1 MRNER
6 LPADQRKRQIRY
18 CAKDVFIRKGFHNTT
33 MEDVIAE
40 SGLSKGGVYRHYKS
54 TTEMMYDLMKDGCDY
69 RYNVVDNFLKEHKD
83 IDKYDALSEII
94 VEKIL
99 ADNELLAVYVMF
111 LQEKNYDES
120 LENLYLKLERE
131 TLINMRSLLKNMGI
145 NFDFIDDRFFSDF
158 INSLILGGEILKAK
172 GNFEKNKENLKDM
185 LKIYFKNSDR

>member
-54 TTEMMYDLMKDGCDY
+54 TTEMMYDLMEDGCYY

-83 IDKYDALSEII
+83 LDKYDALSEII

-120 LENLYLKLERE
+120 LENLYFKLERE

-172 GNFEKNKENLKDM
+172 GNFYKNKENLKDM

>member
-6 LPADQRKRQIRY
+6 LPADERKRQIRY

-54 TTEMMYDLMKDGCDY
+54 TTEMMYDLMEDGRDY

-83 IDKYDALSEII
+83 LDKYDIISEII

-172 GNFEKNKENLKDM
+172 GNFYKNKENLKDM
-185 LKIYFKNSDR
+185 IKIYFKNLDR

>member
-54 TTEMMYDLMKDGCDY
+54 TTEMMYDLMEDGCY
-69 RYNVVDNFLKEHKD
+69 YIYNVVDNFLKEHKD
-83 IDKYDALSEII
+83 LDKYDALSEII

-120 LENLYLKLERE
+120 LENLYFKLERE

-145 NFDFIDDRFFSDF
+145 NFDFIDYRFFSDF

-172 GNFEKNKENLKDM
+172 GNFYKNKENLKDM

>member
-6 LPADQRKRQIRY
+6 LPADERKRQIRY

-54 TTEMMYDLMKDGCDY
+54 TTEMMYDLMEDGCDY

-83 IDKYDALSEII
+83 LDKYDALSKII

-120 LENLYLKLERE
+120 LENLYFKLERE